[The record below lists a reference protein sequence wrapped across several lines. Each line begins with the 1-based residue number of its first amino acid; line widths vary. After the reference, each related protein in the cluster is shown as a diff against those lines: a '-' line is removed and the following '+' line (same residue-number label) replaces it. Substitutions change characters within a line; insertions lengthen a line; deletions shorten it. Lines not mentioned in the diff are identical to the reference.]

1 MKYVN
6 ELIERFPSLEVCK
19 NDIIEAINVITQMH
33 KNDKKLLLCGNGGSC
48 SDCEH
53 ISGEFLKGFL
63 KLRPYEKNELNLEE
77 DILTKLQKGIP
88 AIPLASLTALG
99 SAFCNDVDPD
109 LTYAQLVNALGKK
122 GDVLMGISTSGNAKN
137 VSYAVKCAK
146 ALGITTIGLTGKT
159 GGKLKELCDI
169 VIVVPENETFKIQEL
184 HLPVYHAICAQVEEN
199 FFDK

>member
-1 MKYVN
+1 MKHVN
-6 ELIERFPSLEVCK
+6 ELIERYPVLEK
-19 NDIIEAINVITQMH
+19 NKQDIIDAINVICDMH

-63 KLRPYEKNELNLEE
+63 KLRPYEKDELDLEE

-88 AIPLASLTALG
+88 AIPLASLTSLG

-122 GDVLMGISTSGNAKN
+122 GDVLMVLEAMKM
-137 VSYAVKCAK
+137 
-146 ALGITTIGLTGKT
+146 
-159 GGKLKELCDI
+159 
-169 VIVVPENETFKIQEL
+169 ENEITC
-184 HLPVYHAICAQVEEN
+184 PVDGTVASVNVQNGASVETGAVLCVIA
-199 FFDK
+199 

>member
-1 MKYVN
+1 MV
-6 ELIERFPSLEVCK
+6 
-19 NDIIEAINVITQMH
+19 
-33 KNDKKLLLCGNGGSC
+33 G
-48 SDCEH
+48 
-53 ISGEFLKGFL
+53 
-63 KLRPYEKNELNLEE
+63 LN
-77 DILTKLQKGIP
+77 
-88 AIPLASLTALG
+88 

-169 VIVVPENETFKIQEL
+169 VIVAPEDETFKIQEL
-184 HLPVYHAICAQVEEN
+184 HLPIYHAICAQVEEN
-199 FFDK
+199 FFEK